1 MLHVTLVNCLIYLHI
16 WSIANLLHPKLS
28 RCQIM
33 APGDPIEAVK
43 MTIVGEKI
51 SVLKITSR
59 RQDGSADVQQ
69 FLRKQEGSKA
79 DPY

>member
-1 MLHVTLVNCLIYLHI
+1 
-16 WSIANLLHPKLS
+16 
-28 RCQIM
+28 M

-69 FLRKQEGSKA
+69 FVRKHEGSKA